1 MTAGNTGEFP
11 ESRSKKRKTIFK
23 RTKPDTSTSDLRES
37 GGASQDQTAEATPEP
52 LPKREQ
58 DPHMFIKIQ
67 ERAYGLFQAGGFK
80 HGHDLEHWL
89 EAERQVTGSSDLR
102 AS

>member
-1 MTAGNTGEFP
+1 MTAGNMGEFP
-11 ESRSKKRKTIFK
+11 ESRSKKRKTIVK
-23 RTKPDTSTSDLRES
+23 RSKPDKSTSDLRES

-52 LPKREQ
+52 LPNRER

-67 ERAYGLFQAGGFK
+67 ERAYGLFQSGGFK

-89 EAERQVTGSSDLR
+89 EAERQLAGSSDLR
-102 AS
+102 AP

>member
-11 ESRSKKRKTIFK
+11 ESHSKKRKTIVK
-23 RTKPDTSTSDLRES
+23 RGKPDKLTSDLRES

-52 LPKREQ
+52 LPNRER

-67 ERAYGLFQAGGFK
+67 ERAYWLFQAGGFQ
-80 HGHDLEHWL
+80 HGSISNI
-89 EAERQVTGSSDLR
+89 GSKRKDRSVAR
-102 AS
+102 RI